1 MGGRGQV
8 LGMLAVCV
16 AALGAG
22 CDSNQSGTGSGPDAS
37 VILQPGAQIADATT
51 CQALKSYDPSSGT
64 LRFDAAAPQV
74 QRWTAGDVAV
84 SGPCPG
90 APAGFLRRIVS
101 IGKDG
106 TDLVLSTTQAALGDV
121 IKNGGAE
128 GTFQIKSQ
136 PSGGGGD
143 AGVVARRSPAL
154 GIGDGEHS
162 FHEEETTSNFHFV
175 ATGHETNFAGVRLRV
190 NIDGWCAF
198 DGDPCFE
205 FAATVDL
212 QDHFDLDVTAS
223 GHDEWN
229 QDIKL
234 FEQTFDPIVLWI
246 GPVPVV
252 FVPHVESHLAMDES
266 VEATVHIAAAGNGP
280 EYEMAVHWDSA
291 SGFSFDKAS
300 KAASMSGTADFS
312 GNATAHASL
321 PTQLQLLLYD
331 VAGVEARLTPELTAH
346 FQTPGKPLWTLDGR
360 FVGEIGVDAQLPI
373 VGDLGHSD
381 KTLFDESFHIAQSVN
396 SPPGVLIVEPF
407 PGSSYDLS
415 QSTVWLSAHASDA
428 EDGDNCCT
436 IRWALTD
443 GTPLVD
449 GDDVPYTFPRAG
461 HYDLVAIATDSDG
474 ASGSSSPVGV
484 DITDLP
490 PGARIVLPSSSCAE
504 RLYTGYPV
512 RIRGSDTR
520 PPLAPLPYDCH
531 FASLPLLTGG
541 VDSQF
546 PIAVPPEQVTEDGC
560 DIDTRFGFAD
570 YRRLHLL
577 VRQFNPD
584 GSIGLG
590 SIDERIIL
598 VRDPP
603 PGAVPIFLEPG
614 PPACAEVL
622 LGSQNGQLEL
632 YVQAFGAT
640 ASGVSWQWQPN
651 GCQAVPVVVTKDL
664 PGVCTPDYCPSRW
677 HVQGSDI
684 SAATAPGC
692 GGAFALGQLIVTMTS
707 TAGAPQS
714 ELIWVRLFDD
724 TPPR

>member
-1 MGGRGQV
+1 MGGRPQV
-8 LGMLAVCV
+8 LGVLAICVVALAV
-16 AALGAG
+16 G
-22 CDSNQSGTGSGPDAS
+22 CDSKGGRTGSGADAS
-37 VILQPGAQIADATT
+37 VILHPGAQIVDATT
-51 CQALKSYDPSSGT
+51 CEALKGYDPVIGT
-64 LRFDAAAPQV
+64 LRFDGAATQV
-74 QRWTAGDVAV
+74 LRWTAGDVVV

-101 IGKDG
+101 IGRDE
-106 TDLVLSTTQAALGDV
+106 TDVVLTTTQAALGDV

-136 PSGGGGD
+136 PSGGGVDG
-143 AGVVARRSPAL
+143 GLIARRNPGL

-162 FHEEETTSNFHFV
+162 FHEEETTENFHFV

-212 QDHFDLDVTAS
+212 EDHFDLDVTAS
-223 GHDEWN
+223 GHDAWS
-229 QDIKL
+229 QDVKL
-234 FEQTFDPIVLWI
+234 FEETFDPITLWI

-252 FVPHVESHLAMDES
+252 FVPHIESHLTMDES
-266 VEATVHIAAAGNGP
+266 VEATVHIVAAGNGP

-300 KAASMSGTADFS
+300 KAASMSGTADFA
-312 GNATAHASL
+312 GNAMAHASL
-321 PTQLQLLLYD
+321 PTQMQLLLYD
-331 VAGVEARLTPELTAH
+331 VAGVETRLTPELTAH
-346 FQTPGKPLWTLDGR
+346 LQAPGKPLWTLDGR

-373 VGDLGHSD
+373 IGDLGHSD
-381 KTLFDESFHIAQSVN
+381 RTLFDEGFHIAQSVN
-396 SPPGVLIVEPF
+396 SPPGVLITEPF
-407 PGSSYDLS
+407 PGSSFDLS
-415 QSTVWLSAHASDA
+415 QSTVWLTAHASDA

-443 GTPLVD
+443 GTSLVE
-449 GDDVPYTFPRAG
+449 GNTVPFTFPRAG

-474 ASGSSSPVGV
+474 ASGSSPPVGV
-484 DITDLP
+484 DITDFP
-490 PGARIVLPSSSCAE
+490 PGARIVLPAGSCAE
-504 RLYTGYPV
+504 HLYTGFPV

-531 FASLPLLTGG
+531 FASMPLLTGG

-546 PIAVPPEQVTEDGC
+546 PIAVDREQVTGDGC
-560 DIDTRFGFAD
+560 DIETRFGFAD
-570 YRRLHLL
+570 YRKIHLL
-577 VRQFNPD
+577 VRQFNPN
-584 GSIGLG
+584 GSVGLG

-603 PGAVPIFLEPG
+603 PGAVPIFMEPG
-614 PPACAEVL
+614 PPACAEVP
-622 LGSQNGQLEL
+622 LGAMNGQLEL
-632 YVQAFGAT
+632 YVQSFGAAAT
-640 ASGVSWQWQPN
+640 GVSWQWQPN
-651 GCQAVPVVVTKDL
+651 GCPAVPLTVTKDP
-664 PGVCTPDYCPSRW
+664 PGVCSPDYCPSRW
-677 HVQGSDI
+677 HVRGSDI

-692 GGAFALGQLIVTMTS
+692 GGAFAVGHLTVTMTS
-707 TAGAPQS
+707 ASGPPQS
-714 ELIWVRLFDD
+714 EQMGVRLFDD